1 MRWSFLSCRRN
12 GCAALLARRPPWAWS
27 SCGCGRTAFAR
38 AGSPPAG
45 GPQSLRLCGQ
55 VADAQQRLAAEQRRF
70 DDDQT
75 QEVGVAGDK
84 HAVADAVHR
93 WTVAGADSVVLQPTG
108 DDPDPAGFGRW
119 IVDEVCPLIR

>member
-1 MRWSFLSCRRN
+1 MVVGGLPSQERDRR
-12 GCAALLARRPPWAWS
+12 RRGVHS
-27 SCGCGRTAFAR
+27 RCGCVGRSRT
-38 AGSPPAG
+38 
-45 GPQSLRLCGQ
+45 
-55 VADAQQRLAAEQRRF
+55 QQRLAAEQRRF